1 MAVNANIDENII
13 CKFNI
18 LALMQ
23 EGIKLS
29 FFQDN
34 VNSKLI
40 VNFDFNFPYHV
51 TTNSEF
57 QFKLV
62 FIEIKPVQCELKTKK
77 KKQERP
83 SQN

>member
-1 MAVNANIDENII
+1 MSFA
-13 CKFNI
+13 
-18 LALMQ
+18 
-23 EGIKLS
+23 IKI
-29 FFQDN
+29 
-34 VNSKLI
+34 SKR
-40 VNFDFNFPYHV
+40 FDFNCPYHD
-51 TTNSEF
+51 TTNIEF